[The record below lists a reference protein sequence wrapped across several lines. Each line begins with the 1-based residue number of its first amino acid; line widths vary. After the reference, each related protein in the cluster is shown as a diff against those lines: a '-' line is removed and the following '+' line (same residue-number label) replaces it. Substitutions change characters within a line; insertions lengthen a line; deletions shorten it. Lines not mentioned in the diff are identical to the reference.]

1 LKSILLSVAYFLVEK
16 AILSIFIT

>member
-1 LKSILLSVAYFLVEK
+1 LKSILRSAAYFLAKK